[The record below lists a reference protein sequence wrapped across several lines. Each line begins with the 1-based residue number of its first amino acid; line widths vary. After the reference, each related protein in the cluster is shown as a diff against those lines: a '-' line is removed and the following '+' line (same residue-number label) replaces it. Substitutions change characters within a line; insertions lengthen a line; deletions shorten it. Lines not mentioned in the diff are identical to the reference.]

1 MTGHGSGS
9 SVGAGSAGGGAG
21 SAGGRPV
28 VELYGRSGC
37 CLCDDARVTLER
49 LRGELGFQLVDLDIT
64 ADESI
69 HRAYFERIPVVRL
82 NGEELFDF
90 HVDEA
95 VLRLALAGAGDD
107 LESPR

>member
-1 MTGHGSGS
+1 M
-9 SVGAGSAGGGAG
+9 
-21 SAGGRPV
+21 PV

-49 LRGELGFQLVDLDIT
+49 LRGELGFQLVDFDIT